1 MRTTICRRSLRCT
14 LDPLL
19 RDQIDEQIVA
29 LLVENARASFQ
40 DIGAQVGLS
49 APAVKRRV
57 DRLQESGVIVG
68 FTAVV
73 DPGAVG
79 HGTEAFVELWCRSR
93 TSPRE
98 IEAMFAGV
106 PEVVA
111 AYTVAGDADA
121 LLHLRTRDT
130 RELES
135 AVERIRASANAERTR
150 TVIVLSRLQRAAD

>member
-1 MRTTICRRSLRCT
+1 MLRCT
-14 LDPLL
+14 LDLLL
-19 RDQIDEQIVA
+19 RDPIDEQIVA
-29 LLVENARASFQ
+29 LLVENARASFHE
-40 DIGAQVGLS
+40 IGRHVGLS

-57 DRLQESGVIVG
+57 DRLQRTGVILG
-68 FTAVV
+68 YRAVV

-79 HGTEAFVELWCRSR
+79 HETEAFVELWCRSR

-98 IEAMFAGV
+98 IEAMLTGV
-106 PEVVA
+106 PEVMA

-150 TVIVLSRLQRAAD
+150 TVIVLSRLQRGGEPRREAD

>member
-1 MRTTICRRSLRCT
+1 MLCRTVGS
-14 LDPLL
+14 LL
-19 RDQIDEQIVA
+19 RDDIDQQIVA
-29 LLVENARASFQ
+29 LLVANGRASFQ
-40 DIGAQVGLS
+40 QIGTEVGLS

-57 DRLQESGVIVG
+57 DRLVATGVLAG

-79 HGTEAFVELWCRSR
+79 HRTEAFVELWCRSR

-98 IEAMFAGV
+98 IESIYAGISQV
-106 PEVVA
+106 IA

-130 RELES
+130 TELES
-135 AVERIRASANAERTR
+135 AVEQIRASPNAERTR
-150 TVIVLSRLQRAAD
+150 TVIVLSRLRGGSL

>member
-1 MRTTICRRSLRCT
+1 MLRCT
-14 LDPLL
+14 LTSLL
-19 RDQIDEQIVA
+19 RDEIDQQIVA
-29 LLVENARASFQ
+29 LLVENARLSFH
-40 DIGAQVGLS
+40 DIGTRVGLS

-57 DRLQESGVIVG
+57 DRLRDSGVLIG
-68 FTAVV
+68 FTAIV
-73 DPGAVG
+73 DPDAAG

-98 IEAMFAGV
+98 IEAMFAGI

-135 AVERIRASANAERTR
+135 AVERIRAGANAERTR
-150 TVIVLSRLQRAAD
+150 TVIVLSRLRRGTD